1 MIEVMRHVFS
11 FLFGLVFVG
20 GLLAFIYKR
29 HAEEW
34 ERLVAIYGRAWTAPL
49 AKKARRSL
57 VLYREGSPARTY
69 AGIVTV
75 GVYPDGIGLKPIRC
89 LAPFHAP
96 VFIPF
101 SDIKG
106 WKQSWYWD
114 GASTE
119 LMFARAPELQMIM
132 PETQVKWISSIGSA
146 GVTLSEDYVPRANWP
161 HATQAMAVMSLC
173 MVITL
178 IAILLL
184 KHFAPGVIFP
194 VS

>member
-1 MIEVMRHVFS
+1 MIELMRQVFS
-11 FLFGLVFVG
+11 FLFGLIFVG

-34 ERLVAIYGRAWTAPL
+34 EELANIYGRPWTTPL

-57 VLYREGSPARTY
+57 VLYTEGRPARTY
-69 AGIVTV
+69 PGIVTV
-75 GVYPDGIGLKPIRC
+75 GVYPDGIGLKPIRWLC
-89 LAPFHAP
+89 PFHAP

-119 LMFARAPELQMIM
+119 LMFSGAPHLQMIM
-132 PETQVKWISSIGSA
+132 PETQVKWISSIEPA
-146 GVTLSEDYVPRANWP
+146 GVILSEEYVPRSNWP
-161 HATQAMAVMSLC
+161 HATQAIAVMSLL
-173 MVITL
+173 MVVSL
-178 IAILLL
+178 IAMLLL